1 MRKAILTIPRPI
13 QKRSRVGRG
22 RIGFESRSPDVA
34 KPRLGKE
41 VRSRYDMTRRE
52 KTTSVVPY
60 SNLIIKNGAMDFRGH
75 GMSNVSV
82 RISTVVLLL
91 VTLLTVCYS
100 GFLVLGLDWN
110 ILLVKIKS
118 MLLGRSFHFLF
129 SRLGWCCGDFLLAA
143 IFLWDPELGK
153 MMVPSGASGAASSSS
168 SPLPSISTG
177 DSWIEE
183 TFGNQGEASSSVPN
197 QGQQLQGGEA
207 PGQPIPPVHLTAL
220 GGDQPPLV
228 VEQPGPADQPIDEVR
243 GRLGDAATPS
253 MAISQSSYE
262 EVRQLITNHE
272 NIADR
277 LQELFRELRTHVPGG
292 FQAERLAEM
301 LEEEHGGEKMGEI
314 LRSLQAE
321 GHQSPYFR
329 DVQTYFRDFR
339 HSGVTE
345 K

>member
-1 MRKAILTIPRPI
+1 MRKAILTIPRLI
-13 QKRSRVGRG
+13 QKRSRGGRG

-143 IFLWDPELGK
+143 IFFGI
-153 MMVPSGASGAASSSS
+153 PS
-168 SPLPSISTG
+168 
-177 DSWIEE
+177 W
-183 TFGNQGEASSSVPN
+183 
-197 QGQQLQGGEA
+197 
-207 PGQPIPPVHLTAL
+207 
-220 GGDQPPLV
+220 
-228 VEQPGPADQPIDEVR
+228 VR
-243 GRLGDAATPS
+243 
-253 MAISQSSYE
+253 
-262 EVRQLITNHE
+262 
-272 NIADR
+272 
-277 LQELFRELRTHVPGG
+277 
-292 FQAERLAEM
+292 
-301 LEEEHGGEKMGEI
+301 
-314 LRSLQAE
+314 
-321 GHQSPYFR
+321 
-329 DVQTYFRDFR
+329 
-339 HSGVTE
+339 
-345 K
+345 